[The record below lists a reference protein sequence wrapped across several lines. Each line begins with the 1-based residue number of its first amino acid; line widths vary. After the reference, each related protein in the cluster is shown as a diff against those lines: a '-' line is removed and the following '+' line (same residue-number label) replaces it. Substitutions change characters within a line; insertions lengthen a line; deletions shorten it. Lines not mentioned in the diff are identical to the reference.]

1 MSTTEVQENRLMQL
15 AHRIIPDSL
24 LDNHETRLKAVVLL
38 LTLIGNLTISAL
50 LIPVLIYS
58 FADSPIVTERG
69 IQLISGCITL
79 YIVSMIILNR
89 FAALN
94 TAGNI
99 TLAGIYF
106 GALISSWATGGIYSP
121 LMYILLIPPVFAFVI
136 TNITSALSWSVLT
149 VITFLAIWG
158 IDELALIYQP
168 MEKYESL
175 QVIINSADVT
185 ALNIIIPLTSLIAIL
200 TMVAIYELNSMQMKK
215 MLSQERNMFA
225 FKASHDPLTGL
236 GNRAEFDARIKMS
249 IEQAWHSEYPLA
261 LVYIDLDGFKPINDT
276 LGHHAGDIVLTTISD
291 RLAKMVRGTDMVAR
305 LGGDEFAIILQG
317 VGDNQKIEPVLKK
330 LLTTISEDIT
340 LDDGQVV
347 NVNGSFGVAYYPEDA
362 ETPDRLCRYADMAMY
377 LAKEEKNTWRYY
389 QQVNHTAE

>member
-1 MSTTEVQENRLMQL
+1 MHTAEPQENKWMKL
-15 AHRIIPDSL
+15 AHRFIPDKL
-24 LDNHETRLKAVVLL
+24 LHNHETRLKAVVLL
-38 LTLIGNLTISAL
+38 LTLICNMTISAL
-50 LIPVLIYS
+50 LIPVLTYF
-58 FADSPIVTERG
+58 FAESPAVSEGG
-69 IQLISGCITL
+69 IQLISICMAL
-79 YIVSMIILNR
+79 YVISFIILNR
-89 FAALN
+89 LAALN

-106 GALISSWATGGIYSP
+106 GALVSSWATGGIYSP
-121 LMYILLIPPVFAFVI
+121 LMYILLIPPVFAFVL
-136 TNITSALSWSVLT
+136 TNITSALTWSALT
-149 VITFLAIWG
+149 IITFLAIWG
-158 IDELALIYQP
+158 VDELALIYES
-168 MEKYESL
+168 MEQYESL
-175 QVIINSADVT
+175 QVIINAADVT

-200 TMVAIYELNSMQMKK
+200 LVVAIYELNSVQMKK

-276 LGHHAGDIVLTTISD
+276 LGHHAGDIVLTSISN

-317 VGDNQKIEPVLKK
+317 VGDNAKIEPVLKK
-330 LLTTISEDIT
+330 LLATISEDIT

-362 ETPDRLCRYADMAMY
+362 KTPDRLCRYADMAMY
-377 LAKEEKNTWRYY
+377 LAKEEKNTWRFY
-389 QQVNHTAE
+389 QQVTRT